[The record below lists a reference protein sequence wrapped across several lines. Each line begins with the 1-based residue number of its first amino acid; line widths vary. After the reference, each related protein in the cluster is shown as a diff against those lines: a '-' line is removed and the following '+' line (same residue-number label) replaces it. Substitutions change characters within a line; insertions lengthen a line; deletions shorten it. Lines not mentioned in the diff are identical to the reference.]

1 MVGEHL
7 QAVLSAPRR
16 GRGRGFTLIEMAM
29 TAAALALLTA
39 IAVPSY
45 ARIVQRTKVSQCV
58 TDLSSIALR
67 IRKYTVA
74 HGVAPMSLTD
84 LGMTLPKDPWGQDYQ
99 FLNFSSPAPGVDGM
113 IRKDH
118 NLHPLNTE
126 FDLYS
131 VGADGR
137 SQAPLTSRAS
147 KDDIIWARDGAF
159 IGLASDY

>member
-1 MVGEHL
+1 
-7 QAVLSAPRR
+7 
-16 GRGRGFTLIEMAM
+16 M

-45 ARIVQRTKVSQCV
+45 ARIIQRTKVSQCV
-58 TDLSSIALR
+58 VDLSGIALN
-67 IRKYTVA
+67 IKKYTVA
-74 HGVAPMSLTD
+74 HGATPMSLND
-84 LGMTLPKDPWGQDYQ
+84 LGMTLPKDPWGQDYR
-99 FLNFSSPAPGVDGM
+99 FLNFNSGAPGVNGQ

-137 SQAPLTSRAS
+137 SQAPLTARTS